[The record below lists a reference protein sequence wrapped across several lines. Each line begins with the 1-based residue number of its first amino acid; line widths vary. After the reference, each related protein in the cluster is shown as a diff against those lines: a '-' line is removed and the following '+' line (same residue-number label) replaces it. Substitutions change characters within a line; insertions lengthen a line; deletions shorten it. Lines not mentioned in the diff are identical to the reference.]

1 MRKAIALA
9 LGMVL
14 PVLGLADAGL
24 AQPAVSV
31 QGVIQSVDCQ
41 SQTVVLSG
49 GGGSNALGASE
60 ATAVLVNSTSV
71 PFCAL
76 GQYVGDPATAWLL
89 PSGSEFQVTRI
100 DVAAPVAAPPPVL
113 APATS
118 TPSAGTLLLG
128 ALAIG
133 AIGYLI
139 GHNSATQPAPVFY
152 SGRWGQGG
160 WRGYT
165 QQCQTQGRHQVCWT
179 PNYGSPRR

>member
-9 LGMVL
+9 LGMLL
-14 PVLGLADAGL
+14 PILGLAEVGL
-24 AQPAVSV
+24 AQSAVNV

-49 GGGSNALGASE
+49 GSGSNTLAASE

-89 PSGSEFQVTRI
+89 PSGTEFQVTRI
-100 DVAAPVAAPPPVL
+100 DVAGPAAAAPPAL
-113 APATS
+113 AAS
-118 TPSAGTLLLG
+118 TPSTGTLILG

-133 AIGYLI
+133 AIGYIL
-139 GHNSATQPAPVFY
+139 GHSSATQPVSEFGN
-152 SGRWGQGG
+152 GRWGQVG
-160 WRGYT
+160 WHRSY
-165 QQCQTQGRHQVCWT
+165 QQCETRGRHQVCWSST
-179 PNYGSPRR
+179 DGSRHR

>member
-9 LGMVL
+9 LGMLL
-14 PVLGLADAGL
+14 PVLGLADVGL
-24 AQPAVSV
+24 AQPAVNV

-49 GGGSNALGASE
+49 GSGSNTLAASE
-60 ATAVLVNSTSV
+60 ATAVLVNSASV

-89 PSGSEFQVTRI
+89 PSGTEFQVTRI
-100 DVAAPVAAPPPVL
+100 DVATPAAAAPPVL

-133 AIGYLI
+133 AIGYI
-139 GHNSATQPAPVFY
+139 FGHNSAAQPVSEFNN
-152 SGRWGQGG
+152 GRWGQGG
-160 WRGYT
+160 WQRHY
-165 QQCQTQGRHQVCWT
+165 QQCDTQGRRQVCWT
-179 PNYGSPRR
+179 STNGPRNR